1 MHIRFVRARVD
12 RQSAAIGLGALLIIG
27 GVGFGQSLD
36 ASTRHQLAEFI
47 TALAASPSSFA
58 VTEPIP
64 TLNPAAP
71 LRTF

>member
-1 MHIRFVRARVD
+1 MQIRFVRALLD
-12 RQSAAIGLGALLIIG
+12 RQWTTAGLGALLIIG

-36 ASTRHQLAEFI
+36 APTRHQLAAFI

-71 LRTF
+71 LRSF